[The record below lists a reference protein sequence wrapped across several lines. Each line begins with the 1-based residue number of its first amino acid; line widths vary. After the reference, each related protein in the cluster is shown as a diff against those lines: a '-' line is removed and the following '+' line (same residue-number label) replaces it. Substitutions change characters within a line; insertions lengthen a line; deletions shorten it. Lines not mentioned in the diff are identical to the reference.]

1 MVKITAILFCIIL
14 ISGCGILPLWLSIT
28 HTVGDIIL
36 YDKTGKTSSEHVL
49 DAATGKNCKF
59 VRVLQN
65 KEVCLTEKEYE
76 QWLYDM
82 NCHTYTWD
90 IIGRVYCS
98 KGLDN

>member
-1 MVKITAILFCIIL
+1 MINVFEDYEAIEETLNIDEITELVKNCTDDKPR
-14 ISGCGILPLWLSIT
+14 ISDFFDVEQLKKLSP
-28 HTVGDIIL
+28 
-36 YDKTGKTSSEHVL
+36 EPP
-49 DAATGKNCKF
+49 GKNCKF